1 MAQASR
7 APASAMLSAG
17 PGGVLKNV
25 ILSLGIHISDIVG
38 CQFNRVIITIKCS
51 WSCLHCG

>member
-25 ILSLGIHISDIVG
+25 ILSLGIDISDIVG